1 MVRTSDLAARN
12 SKLFLL
18 SRCRCR
24 LWLLFLF
31 IQHLVQHISPSL
43 FLWWLLLIVIRLVPV
58 GGRWRSCWLWLS
70 LRLLL
75 SRFLSGL
82 LFGLFLRLFLVSQP
96 LPHNSPLNTP
106 LF

>member
-43 FLWWLLLIVIRLVPV
+43 FLWWFFLIVIRPVPV
-58 GGRWRSCWLWLS
+58 GGGWRSCWLWFALWV
-70 LRLLL
+70 LL
-75 SRFLSGL
+75 SRVLWGVLVWVFGPGGL
-82 LFGLFLRLFLVSQP
+82 VFQWRDQ
-96 LPHNSPLNTP
+96 NSPGKV
-106 LF
+106 